1 LYKEAS
7 NSSSLLVVSRVANQK
22 VLPWIVSSIGAI
34 RCFDTVS
41 ISQKL
46 SMHRHAKVPITI
58 HVLLW
63 DRACA
68 FPSDSNMSRAATP
81 SVLPLPSKD
90 QLSRRL
96 DEDLMQLMLPEFPNE
111 SGVVDDGEETD
122 GDRVQLLPPEVPN
135 ESSVVDDG
143 LEIRLERDTAG
154 GILL

>member
-1 LYKEAS
+1 
-7 NSSSLLVVSRVANQK
+7 
-22 VLPWIVSSIGAI
+22 
-34 RCFDTVS
+34 
-41 ISQKL
+41 
-46 SMHRHAKVPITI
+46 MHRRAKVPITI

-63 DRACA
+63 DRAWA

-122 GDRVQLLPPEVPN
+122 GDRLQLLPPEVPN